1 MTRGENRDKDV
12 ENEVMGH
19 GRKDIIWGVFEK
31 GLRQSS
37 EVVDYNISVAYNAQL
52 LIQM

>member
-12 ENEVMGH
+12 RNEVMGH
-19 GRKDIIWGVFEK
+19 GRKDIIFEK